1 MPPTINTQMTMPAH
15 AQAHS
20 HVDAPFTPLSAGT
33 LVRVRQ
39 LPPETHCR
47 TPHYLRGVPGEVDM
61 LAGRF
66 RDPSLLAF
74 NKPGLPMRYLYRVRF
89 KQKDIWPD
97 YAGSP
102 ADTLVAD
109 IFEHWLEVLEEP
121 IHAHA

>member
-1 MPPTINTQMTMPAH
+1 MNTSPNPVA
-15 AQAHS
+15 A
-20 HVDAPFTPLSAGT
+20 VLSAGT
-33 LVRVRQ
+33 PVRVKNA
-39 LPPETHCR
+39 PPEIHCR
-47 TPHYLRGVPGEVDM
+47 TPHYLRGVPGQVDE

-89 KQKDIWPD
+89 KQKDIWPE

-109 IFEHWLEVLEEP
+109 IFEHWLDVLKEP
-121 IHAHA
+121 AHERA